1 MRVGSETI
9 SLLGVM
15 MKLGIRLR
23 LVAAVVPLFL
33 VVATVSIAGASG
45 VQVAIAAGVA
55 GVIALLAIL
64 ELTIP
69 FERLRLSTAEALRQA
84 PTLAGNPAPDLMHED
99 CSQDGTGEIAQTIWV
114 LLDRLGKTHMQLA
127 ERDLQFKDTLS
138 HAHASLAAIAENSKK
153 PLPALAL
160 ASPWPDRNR
169 QLNESI
175 DSVNRKM
182 AYAHSRV
189 NTFNAILNE
198 LPDGVLVCDDKGHL
212 VFLNT
217 AAARMLP
224 SARADSKTSIMQCF
238 TTPPRS
244 VVIDPDAPKLITPM
258 QLLEWIG
265 HNRGDICYA
274 TANDDQGSPVAI
286 HRCKTPPNFVLKG
299 YRVLQI
305 RDIAFEMRESD
316 AARQRH
322 RRDVGH
328 RLCLMMNNETLH
340 SLVAVRTQA
349 ALLAQASKQSGQ
361 RDRFVPKVE
370 RLLEELSRQE
380 IVITLLGWLGRM
392 NKSEGTSQD
401 AEEVRLRDV
410 IDNVA
415 NKVQPMFRERTNS
428 LEVNGDAGW
437 MVADESWLTVLAT
450 GLLMHANHV
459 LENKTI
465 HLDVRRRT
473 GGIGQKEQSELV
485 VRYVGKPISGELV
498 TDVQEPFG
506 RINSAALASSGPG
519 GFPLGLTVASRI
531 AKLMGGDLT
540 FGHSDGEV
548 FLRTTLPTCE
558 SHVPTSRV
566 ATTFGSHDEPEFEST
581 DALGG
586 WEMGG
591 KIDST
596 SEESGNLNPEV
607 SERLVSVPFDPDVD
621 SMLVED
627 TVGDWFGNNAK

>member
-1 MRVGSETI
+1 
-9 SLLGVM
+9 
-15 MKLGIRLR
+15 
-23 LVAAVVPLFL
+23 
-33 VVATVSIAGASG
+33 
-45 VQVAIAAGVA
+45 
-55 GVIALLAIL
+55 
-64 ELTIP
+64 
-69 FERLRLSTAEALRQA
+69 
-84 PTLAGNPAPDLMHED
+84 
-99 CSQDGTGEIAQTIWV
+99 
-114 LLDRLGKTHMQLA
+114 
-127 ERDLQFKDTLS
+127 
-138 HAHASLAAIAENSKK
+138 
-153 PLPALAL
+153 
-160 ASPWPDRNR
+160 
-169 QLNESI
+169 
-175 DSVNRKM
+175 
-182 AYAHSRV
+182 
-189 NTFNAILNE
+189 
-198 LPDGVLVCDDKGHL
+198 
-212 VFLNT
+212 
-217 AAARMLP
+217 
-224 SARADSKTSIMQCF
+224 
-238 TTPPRS
+238 
-244 VVIDPDAPKLITPM
+244 
-258 QLLEWIG
+258 
-265 HNRGDICYA
+265 
-274 TANDDQGSPVAI
+274 
-286 HRCKTPPNFVLKG
+286 
-299 YRVLQI
+299 
-305 RDIAFEMRESD
+305 
-316 AARQRH
+316 
-322 RRDVGH
+322 
-328 RLCLMMNNETLH
+328 MNNETLH

>member
-1 MRVGSETI
+1 
-9 SLLGVM
+9 

-23 LVAAVVPLFL
+23 LVMAVVPLFL
-33 VVATVSIAGASG
+33 VVAAVSIAGATG
-45 VQVAIAAGVA
+45 IQVAIAACVA
-55 GVIALLAIL
+55 GVVALLAIL
-64 ELTIP
+64 ALTIP

-84 PTLAGNPAPDLMHED
+84 PTLAGNPPHDVMRED

-114 LLDRLGKTHMQLA
+114 LLDRLGKTHAQLA

-138 HAHASLAAIAENSKK
+138 HAHASLAAIADNSKK
-153 PLPALAL
+153 PLPTLAH

-169 QLNESI
+169 QLRESI

-198 LPDGVLVCDDKGHL
+198 LPDGVLVCDDKGQI
-212 VFLNT
+212 VFLNS
-217 AAARMLP
+217 AAIRMLP
-224 SARADSKTSIMQCF
+224 SGKADSKTSITQCF
-238 TTPPRS
+238 TTPPHS
-244 VVIDPDAPKLITPM
+244 TVADPDAPKLISPK
-258 QLLEWIG
+258 QLIEWIG

-274 TANDDQGSPVAI
+274 TADDDQGSPVAI
-286 HRCKTPPNFVLKG
+286 HRCKTAPNFVLKG
-299 YRVLQI
+299 YKVLQI
-305 RDIAFEMRESD
+305 RDVALEMRESD

-328 RLCLMMNNETLH
+328 RLCLMVNNETLH

-349 ALLAQASKQSGQ
+349 ALLAQTSKQAGQ
-361 RDRFVPKVE
+361 RERFIPKVE

-410 IDNVA
+410 MDTVA
-415 NKVQPMFRERTNS
+415 NKVQPMFRERTNT
-428 LEVNGDAGW
+428 LEVSGDAGW

-459 LENKTI
+459 VENKTI
-465 HLDVRRRT
+465 HLEVRRRS
-473 GGIGQKEQSELV
+473 GGMGQKEQSELV
-485 VRYVGKPISGELV
+485 VRYTGKPISAELV

-540 FGHSDGEV
+540 FDHANGEV
-548 FLRTTLPTCE
+548 FLRTTLPTRE

-566 ATTFGSHDEPEFEST
+566 VTTFRSNDEPEFEPT

-586 WEMGG
+586 WEIGG
-591 KIDST
+591 KVDNSA
-596 SEESGNLNPEV
+596 EESGNLNPEM
-607 SERLVSVPFDPDVD
+607 SGRLVSAPFDPDVD

-627 TVGDWFGNNAK
+627 TVGDWFGSSAK